1 MAAVFRVVK
10 QNNFTVMS
18 NHHLKNHDLSLK
30 AKGLLSQMLSLPDNW
45 DYSLKGL
52 AKINKESIDAIRTAV
67 WELEKAGYIVRSR
80 GHGEH
85 GKFSG
90 IEYTIYETP
99 QFESEK
105 SDNQQQDIKSNIG
118 LKDKNALTTQ
128 APESLDTQGLSPKL
142 ENPTMVKSDEKIPSS
157 TSPRLDFPT
166 LENPTLENPTLENPT
181 LEQLN
186 TKYINYNNI
195 LNTQSIS
202 QNDIKATEKNINAKK
217 QSDGQTDFTQALK
230 KSEDASMDE
239 ELNEEFEEF
248 LMKCEIDCL
257 PETAQP
263 LIRAAL
269 EKMYKSPSLKVN
281 GISVSQ
287 SQVRKRLKMLDA
299 VMLMNIYTA
308 YMSAN
313 RADKP
318 IINRISYLISM
329 IYNNS
334 VEEAAEQG
342 AFEDEVLSAVIS
354 INRGYEAPYQYL
366 QSDNPMIRFAAE
378 QKAKRENS
386 G

>member
-1 MAAVFRVVK
+1 MSAVFRVEK

-90 IEYTIYETP
+90 FEYIIYETP
-99 QFESEK
+99 HIETEK
-105 SDNQQQDIKSNIG
+105 SDNQEQNIKPDVG
-118 LKDKNALTTQ
+118 RKDKSSSTTQ
-128 APESLDTQGLSPKL
+128 TPESLDTQGISPKL
-142 ENPTMVKSDEKIPSS
+142 ENPTMVKNDKKFSSS

-166 LENPTLENPTLENPT
+166 LENPTSGNPTS
-181 LEQLN
+181 EQLN
-186 TKYINYNNI
+186 NKYINYNNI

-202 QNDIKATEKNINAKK
+202 QNDIKTTEKNINAKE
-217 QSDGQTDFTQALK
+217 QLDGQTDFTQALK
-230 KSEDASMDE
+230 ILEDSSMNE
-239 ELNEEFEEF
+239 ELDEEFEEF
-248 LMKCEIDCL
+248 LTECELDCL

-269 EKMYKSPSLKVN
+269 EKMYKSPSLKIN

-287 SQVRKRLKMLDA
+287 AQVRKRLKMLDA
-299 VMLMNIYTA
+299 DILMNIYTA

-313 RADKP
+313 RVDKP
-318 IINRISYLISM
+318 IINRIGYLISM

-334 VEEAAEQG
+334 VEETAEQG
-342 AFEDEVLSAVIS
+342 AFGDDVLSTIIS
-354 INRGYEAPYQYL
+354 INRGYEDPYQYL

-378 QKAKRENS
+378 QKSKRENS